1 MQSAETVLD
10 VLRER
15 GRRGLPLEGLYRQL
29 FNPQLYLLAYGRIY
43 SNKGAMTPGPD
54 AETAD
59 GMTIGKIERII
70 DALRHERYRFKPV
83 KRHYIPKK
91 DGKQRPLGLPSWS
104 DKLVGEVVRLLL
116 EAYYEPQFSDHSHG
130 YRLGRGCHTALSE
143 VATIWTG
150 TTWFIE
156 GDISWCFD
164 QLDHQVM
171 LRTLG
176 EKVRDNRLLR
186 LLGQMLSAGY
196 LEDWVWNATLSGAPQ
211 GGVLSPCLSNI
222 YLDRLDKFV
231 ETVLMPG
238 YTRGVLRKCNP
249 EYKRVQ
255 HALARA
261 RARGDVAAVRAL
273 RQQQRGLPSA
283 DPLDPGYRRLRYVR
297 YADDILLGFTGP
309 KAEAEEI
316 KRRLA
321 QFLREDLKL
330 ELSEPKTLI
339 THARTEAARFLG
351 YEITVQHANQKM
363 TAGRRS
369 VNGLIRLRVPTD
381 VIKAK
386 CSRYMQRGEPVDRSE
401 LMNEED
407 YAIISRYG
415 AEYRGI
421 VQYYLLAGDVWR
433 LSRLHWVMVTSLLKT
448 LAGKYGSS
456 VSKMARRYGAM
467 TDTPYGPHKCMQVS
481 VDRGVNRKPLVA
493 RFGGIPLRR
502 QKYAILRDRE
512 PLPAT
517 ARRKELVH
525 RLLAGRCE
533 ICGQADKVQVH
544 QIRKLADL
552 ETPGQPELP
561 EWVKI
566 MARRRR
572 KTLVVCARCHA
583 DIHHG
588 RPTAS
593 ITE

>member
-1 MQSAETVLD
+1 MQNAETVLD

-15 GRRGLPLEGLYRQL
+15 GRRGLPLNELYRQL

-59 GMTIGKIERII
+59 GMTLGKIERII

-83 KRHYIPKK
+83 RRHYIPKK

-104 DKLVGEVVRLLL
+104 DKLLGEVIRLLL
-116 EAYYEPQFSDHSHG
+116 ETYYEPQFSEHSHG
-130 YRLGRGCHTALSE
+130 YRPARGCHTALSE
-143 VATIWTG
+143 VAINWTG

-156 GDISWCFD
+156 GDISRCFD

-171 LRTLG
+171 VNTLR
-176 EKVRDNRLLR
+176 EKIHDNRLLR
-186 LLGQMLSAGY
+186 LIGQMLRAGY

-231 ETVLMPG
+231 ETALMPG
-238 YTRGVLRKCNP
+238 YTRGVLRSPNP
-249 EYKRVQ
+249 EYNRVRS
-255 HALARA
+255 ALHRA
-261 RARGDVAAVRAL
+261 RNRGDHVAVRAL
-273 RQQQRGLPSA
+273 RKQQRSLPSA
-283 DPLDPGYRRLRYVR
+283 DPIDPGYRRLHYVR
-297 YADDILLGFTGP
+297 YADDILLGFAGP

-321 QFLREDLKL
+321 QFLRDDLKL
-330 ELSEPKTLI
+330 ELSETKTLI
-339 THARTEAARFLG
+339 THARTGTARFLG
-351 YEITVQHANQKM
+351 YEITIQHANR
-363 TAGRRS
+363 TITGGRRAA
-369 VNGLIRLRVPTD
+369 NGSIRLRVPRD

-386 CSRYMQRGEPVDRSE
+386 CAPYMSRGKPERRPVLLND
-401 LMNEED
+401 ED
-407 YAIISRYG
+407 HSIISRYG

-421 VQYYLLAGDVWR
+421 VQYYLMAGDVYR
-433 LSRLHWVMVTSLLKT
+433 LDRLHWVMVTSLLKT
-448 LAGKYGSS
+448 LAGKYDSS
-456 VSKMARRYGAM
+456 VSKMARRYGA
-467 TDTPYGPHKCMQVS
+467 TIETPHGPYRCIQVS
-481 VDRGVNRKPLVA
+481 VERGEGRKPLVA
-493 RFGGIPLRR
+493 TFGGIPLRR
-502 QKYAILRDRE
+502 QKFAILRDRE
-512 PLPAT
+512 PVPAT

-533 ICGQADKVQVH
+533 LCGQADEVRVH

-552 ETPGQPELP
+552 DKPGQPDPP
-561 EWVKI
+561 EWVQA
-566 MARRRR
+566 MTRRRR
-572 KTLVVCARCHA
+572 KTLVVCDACYA
-583 DIHHG
+583 SIHHG